1 MRRIFYPDSP
11 YKTKARYAA
20 WLWTLLLFIGCLT
33 PGKQI
38 PHVAIPFIDKWT
50 HFVLFGGFSF
60 LWLCARPERTAV
72 RLTSLFITSVFVG
85 ALIEVL
91 QGTIVS
97 LGRSMELMDGIA
109 DAVGG
114 AMGIALFCGLAA
126 IFSR

>member
-1 MRRIFYPDSP
+1 MRRIFNPDSP

-38 PHVAIPFIDKWT
+38 PRVSIPFIDKWT
-50 HFVLFGGFSF
+50 HFVMFGVFSF
-60 LWLCARPERTAV
+60 LWLCARPERTPR
-72 RLTSLFITSVFVG
+72 RLTALFFSSVFVG

-91 QGTIVS
+91 QGTITS
-97 LGRSMELMDGIA
+97 LGRSMELMDGVA

-114 AMGIALFCGLAA
+114 AIGIGLFCGLAA
-126 IFSR
+126 IFNR